1 MKIGGLATT
10 MFALMAAG
18 FLLKRVLWPKR
29 TPEPAADGVPA
40 PPPAT
45 AVIRPS
51 IDPLEGAVTGDEIAL
66 AGPEIRLRG
75 ALEPG
80 KTRFDGGE
88 PVIEGESRNG

>member
-1 MKIGGLATT
+1 LRILGEDGRELPER
-10 MFALMAAG
+10 
-18 FLLKRVLWPKR
+18 RV
-29 TPEPAADGVPA
+29 G
-40 PPPAT
+40 
-45 AVIRPS
+45 
-51 IDPLEGAVTGDEIAL
+51 EIAL